1 MSNTNEIRVW
11 DPLIRVFHWTLA
23 LAVLVALITED
34 DLLWAH
40 TWAGYTVLGLV
51 AVRWVWGFI
60 GSEHARFSDFVR
72 PPRETLSYLGDVA
85 AFRAR
90 RYLGHNP
97 AGGAMVVAMLL
108 LLPLVALSGMAV
120 YGYLEFS
127 GPLAGLFSASP
138 DTWGAV
144 LKEIH
149 ELLADLLLAL
159 VGLHLAGVAIASLQ
173 HRENLVRSLWTGRK
187 SKHE

>member
-1 MSNTNEIRVW
+1 MSNTNEIKVW
-11 DPLIRVFHWTLA
+11 DLPVRLFHWTLA
-23 LAVLVALITED
+23 LAVLVTFVTED

-40 TWAGYTVLGLV
+40 TWAGYWVLGLV
-51 AVRWVWGFI
+51 TVRWVWGFI
-60 GSEHARFSDFVR
+60 GSENARFSDFVH
-72 PPRETLSYLGDVA
+72 PPRETLAYLGDMA

-108 LLPLVALSGMAV
+108 LLPLIALSGMAV

-138 DTWGAV
+138 DSWGAV

-149 ELLADLLLAL
+149 ELLANLLLVL

-173 HRENLVRSLWTGRK
+173 HRENLVRAMWTGFKRK
-187 SKHE
+187 PE